1 MKDVLPFQRRA
12 FDGLSLPFF
21 KNVASEVYKCY
32 GNIEQCIVE
41 SHNLNVCAIYR
52 SWKVA
57 HAEFERIKQCA
68 KENTMKVIFQDGD
81 KGEGECGRD
90 SISILDNTFIKN
102 SLHVLREMHI
112 NKTKTV
118 YSFSIDFIIQHAAC
132 IKYYFPTVNIE
143 YFSYS
148 RDNQVIM
155 FLNYVD
161 VIHVYNAAVY
171 DFYNDPRIIYLKK
184 PRIDMITV
192 VTFGTFS
199 CDSGDSKEFSI
210 LTECAKYS
218 ENICVGLLCDAPES
232 FESRANHI
240 KQCCKFVKKVWKDD
254 GSAEF
259 KNWCIKM
266 SQANILVT
274 GEEDVGPENNV
285 NHYSSI
291 NIVCVRSR
299 KNITSDNKAKSV
311 RFLQCD

>member
-1 MKDVLPFQRRA
+1 M
-12 FDGLSLPFF
+12 
-21 KNVASEVYKCY
+21 
-32 GNIEQCIVE
+32 
-41 SHNLNVCAIYR
+41 
-52 SWKVA
+52 
-57 HAEFERIKQCA
+57 
-68 KENTMKVIFQDGD
+68 
-81 KGEGECGRD
+81 
-90 SISILDNTFIKN
+90 
-102 SLHVLREMHI
+102 HV

-118 YSFSIDFIIQHAAC
+118 YSYSIDFIIQHAAC

-171 DFYNDPRIIYLKK
+171 DFYNDPRIMYLKK

-192 VTFGTFS
+192 VAFGTFS
-199 CDSGDSKEFSI
+199 CHSGDSDSKDFSI

-240 KQCCKFVKKVWKDD
+240 KQCCKFVKNVWKDD

-259 KNWCIKM
+259 KNRCIKM
-266 SQANILVT
+266 SRANILVT
-274 GEEDVGPENNV
+274 GEEEEHVVGPENNV
-285 NHYSSI
+285 NHCSSI
-291 NIVCVRSR
+291 SIVRVGSR
-299 KNITSDNKAKSV
+299 KNITSDNKTKSV